1 MLGAAASEAAST
13 CSASAVPNLSAVAY
27 LTIWSYCWAM
37 ISQSIGLSATMP
49 SKQAGTWSPASI
61 FTSFWWA
68 ILFIRG
74 SSLNPG
80 K

>member
-1 MLGAAASEAAST
+1 MGPPRVKRRST

-49 SKQAGTWSPASI
+49 VRQDGTWSSASA
-61 FTSFWWA
+61 FTSFWRA

-74 SSLNPG
+74 SSLHPS